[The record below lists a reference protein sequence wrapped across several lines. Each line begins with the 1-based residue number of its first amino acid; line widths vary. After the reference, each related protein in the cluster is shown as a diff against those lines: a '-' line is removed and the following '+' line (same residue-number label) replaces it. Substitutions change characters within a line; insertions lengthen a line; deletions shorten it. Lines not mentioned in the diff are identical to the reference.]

1 VTDVDVDQTTAG
13 EVEEFDEDTRALLG
27 ELDGIANYLDG
38 VDEKYERRS
47 EIFLTLRARTPPVKH
62 RILAVFA
69 HSTEEAVIQA
79 LRKARSK

>member
-1 VTDVDVDQTTAG
+1 VTDVDVDQATAG
-13 EVEEFDEDTRALLG
+13 EVEEFDEETRALLG

-47 EIFLTLRARTPPVKH
+47 EIFLALRERKPPVKH

-79 LRKARSK
+79 IRKAKR

>member
-1 VTDVDVDQTTAG
+1 MTDVDVDQATAG
-13 EVEEFDEDTRALLG
+13 EVEEFDEETRALLG

-47 EIFLTLRARTPPVKH
+47 EIFLALRERKPPVKH

-79 LRKARSK
+79 IRKAKR